1 LDKQKIVL
9 IFINMK
15 KLYVVLALL
24 MSFVSTASH
33 LAGGDIQYRYIG
45 DSTGITRHYKVILRV
60 YRDVTGI
67 AMPTTDQVTVSSGC
81 YSDIN
86 IPMTL
91 TPGSGVIAPTL
102 FDCVIPGPTNK
113 TLEVYMYVG
122 YVILPGNCS
131 TFRFWYENCC
141 RPGNITNIF
150 TSNGALGN
158 DGFFF
163 DALLDNA
170 TSGQNSSPVFTS
182 EPVRAFCVGN
192 PFSWKQTA
200 IEEDGDSVIYS
211 LINCREN
218 VYPNQT
224 NIPFDAGWSA
234 TQPVTSAYFNLN
246 PATGLI
252 SFLPTQNEIDVLSV
266 LVEEYRFDSLYQVW
280 YKVGSASR
288 DMMISISPNC
298 NATAMQGVQYSPTTY
313 PTDPITGF
321 PYVEVACGDSAFTLK
336 FHIKLDG
343 TSINDVDFRMTN
355 SNTNQPKAIKKLYS
369 GLDANFETDSV
380 RVVMFTQFNQAG
392 DYYLYS
398 KKGNDGNTLINK
410 CGIPMDEFDTIL
422 VRVGPCPPAPPPPPP
437 GDLELPEDRYGP
449 EPRPR
454 PQPPQLVIIP
464 NVLTPN
470 GDDKNDLFIIKN
482 LMGWDN
488 REIIIMNRW
497 GKVVYTNLD
506 YKNDWD
512 GDKVADGVYF
522 GVLNISEGN
531 LQKQYSFNLTILR

>member
-1 LDKQKIVL
+1 MEPRKGLL
-9 IFINMK
+9 IFITMK

-24 MSFVSTASH
+24 MSFVSTATH

-45 DSTGITRHYKVILRV
+45 DSTGIARHYKVILRV

-86 IPMTL
+86 VPMNL
-91 TPGSGVIAPTL
+91 VPGSGVIAPTL
-102 FDCVIPGPTNK
+102 FDCVVPGPTNK
-113 TLEVYMYVG
+113 TLEVYMYTG
-122 YVILPGNCS
+122 YVILPGNCA

-150 TSNGALGN
+150 ASNGTLGN

-170 TSGQNSSPVFTS
+170 TSGQNSSPVFVS
-182 EPVRAFCVGN
+182 EPVRAFCIGN
-192 PFSWKQTA
+192 PFNWKQTA

-218 VYPNQT
+218 AYPNQT

-234 TQPVTSAYFNLN
+234 TQPVTSTYFNLD

-298 NATAMQGVQYSPTTY
+298 NAIATQGVQYNPTIY
-313 PTDPITGF
+313 PVDTITGL
-321 PYVEVACGDSAFTLK
+321 PYIDVDCGDSAFTVK

-355 SNTNQPKAIKKLYS
+355 TNTGQPQAIKKLYS
-369 GLDANFETDSV
+369 GLDVNFETDSV
-380 RVVMFTQFNQAG
+380 RVVMLYQFNQAG
-392 DYYLYS
+392 NYYLYS

-410 CGIPMDEFDTIL
+410 CGIPMVEFDTIL
-422 VRVGPCPPAPPPPPP
+422 VKVGPCPPPPPP
-437 GDLELPEDRYGP
+437 GEFELPEDRYGP

-454 PQPPQLVIIP
+454 PRAPQPIVIP
-464 NVLTPN
+464 NVITPN
-470 GDDKNDLFIIKN
+470 GDNKNDLFVIKN
-482 LMGWDN
+482 LSDHSPAS
-488 REIIIMNRW
+488 ISIMNRW
-497 GKVVYTNLD
+497 GQVVYTNPD

-512 GDKVADGVYF
+512 GGNVADGVYF
-522 GVLNISEGN
+522 GVLDTPNKS
-531 LQKQYSFNLTILR
+531 YSFIVTVLK

>member
-1 LDKQKIVL
+1 
-9 IFINMK
+9 MK

-67 AMPTTDQVTVSSGC
+67 VMPTTDQVTVSSGC

-131 TFRFWYENCC
+131 TFRFWYDNCC

-150 TSNGALGN
+150 TSNGTVGN

-192 PFSWKQTA
+192 PFNWKQTA

-218 VYPNQT
+218 AYPNQT

-234 TQPVTSAYFNLN
+234 AQPVTSAYFNLN

-298 NATAMQGVQYSPTTY
+298 NSIAMQGVQYSPTDY
-313 PTDPITGF
+313 PTDSITGF
-321 PYVEVACGDSAFTLK
+321 PYVDVACGDSAFTLK

-355 SNTNQPKAIKKLYS
+355 TNNNQPKAIKKLYS

-392 DYYLYS
+392 NYYLYS

-422 VRVGPCPPAPPPPPP
+422 VRVGPCPPPPPPPPP

-497 GKVVYTNLD
+497 GKVVYTNPD

-522 GVLNISEGN
+522 GILNISEGN

>member
-1 LDKQKIVL
+1 LEPQKGL
-9 IFINMK
+9 FIFINMR

-67 AMPTTDQVTVSSGC
+67 TMPTTDQVIVSSNC
-81 YSDIN
+81 YANIN
-86 IPMTL
+86 VAMNL
-91 TPGSGVIAPTL
+91 VPGSGVVAPTL
-102 FDCVIPGPTNK
+102 FDCVVPGPTNK

-141 RPGNITNIF
+141 RPPGVTNING
-150 TSNGALGN
+150 SNGAGN

-192 PFSWKQTA
+192 PFTWKQTTF
-200 IEEDGDSVIYS
+200 EEDGDSVVYS

-218 VYPNQT
+218 AYPNQT

-234 TQPVTSAYFNLN
+234 TQPVTSAYFNLD

-298 NATAMQGVQYSPTTY
+298 NATAMQGVQYSPTAY

-422 VRVGPCPPAPPPPPP
+422 VRVSPCPPPPPP
-437 GDLELPEDRYGP
+437 PPIGPIDDIRNGDPPMPLPD
-449 EPRPR
+449 PRP
-454 PQPPQLVIIP
+454 VVIP

-470 GDDKNDLFIIKN
+470 IDNKNDLFVIKN
-482 LMGWDN
+482 LMEWDT

-497 GKVVYTNLD
+497 GKTVYNNPN
-506 YKNDWD
+506 YKNDWN
-512 GDKVADGVYF
+512 GDKVSAGVYF
-522 GVLNISEGN
+522 GILNISKGD
-531 LQKQYSFNLTILR
+531 LRQQHKFNVTILK